1 MAFLIWGGL
10 MSEQN
15 HNIEDCHF
23 KDKIE
28 QLSELTKENKH
39 KIDKLMTG
47 DWYSNKDLFKMIQEL
62 QINISALNDSFKK
75 YFENKKEDRELIE
88 KLDGKYSDIEKEINN
103 IKKEK
108 EVKEETTTNW
118 REWIAWIITILLAID
133 KLGVF

>member
-1 MAFLIWGGL
+1 MV
-10 MSEQN
+10 EQE

-39 KIDKLMTG
+39 KIDKLITG

-75 YFENKKEDRELIE
+75 YFENRKEDRELIE
-88 KLDGKYSDIEKEINN
+88 KLDGKYSDIEKEISN

-118 REWIAWIITILLAID
+118 REWIAWILAILLAIE

>member
-1 MAFLIWGGL
+1 VAFLIWGGS
-10 MSEQN
+10 MVEQE

-39 KIDKLMTG
+39 KIDKLITG

-75 YFENKKEDRELIE
+75 YFENRKEDRELIE
-88 KLDGKYSDIEKEINN
+88 KLDGKYSDIEKEISN

-118 REWIAWIITILLAID
+118 REWIAWILAILLAIE

>member
-1 MAFLIWGGL
+1 
-10 MSEQN
+10 
-15 HNIEDCHF
+15 
-23 KDKIE
+23 
-28 QLSELTKENKH
+28 
-39 KIDKLMTG
+39 LMTG

-75 YFENKKEDRELIE
+75 YFENRKEDRELIE
-88 KLDGKYSDIEKEINN
+88 KLDGKYSDIEKEISN

-118 REWIAWIITILLAID
+118 REWIAWILAILLAIE

>member
-1 MAFLIWGGL
+1 MAFLIWGGF
-10 MSEQN
+10 MAEQE

-75 YFENKKEDRELIE
+75 YFENRKEDRELIE
-88 KLDGKYSDIEKEINN
+88 KLDGKYSDIEKEISN

-108 EVKEETTTNW
+108 AVKEETTTTW
-118 REWIAWIITILLAID
+118 REWIAWILAILLAIE